1 MNLSIFLLSLFSA
14 SVAIANPKCD
24 TDHILKQVFTK
35 TEEGVPQE
43 LLSVRTQRM
52 NKKLV
57 NEAQS
62 GKKFTYWVDD
72 HDHIHFGPPNAHPNN
87 PDAFVILTDPKTKEG
102 YIIKES
108 GEFRYDESTKDF
120 IFESKHSID
129 LADDEVESVIR
140 QEADFKF
147 KHRTRPEFQKA
158 NVFRCTDT
166 MAKQIRGDNFIKDGM
181 IASIAVTT
189 AGFVTV
195 NPQILNPT
203 DPQWGD
209 KARLLAADLT
219 GNTISSYVSGKV
231 VKRLIDSDAGILKD
245 FFQRTVTDYA
255 TNIIIKRP
263 IYDHIVPK
271 KHDPEKPEEKS
282 MGEKIVPY
290 DTGFSVVRFF
300 PKRAIQRWTMNNFP
314 KLMLSSCMKNS
325 KLSFIVGPR
334 MIRVVDQ
341 YTWGLIYQGGRRIY
355 LNQID
360 NTQKEAKK

>member
-1 MNLSIFLLSLFSA
+1 MNFAIFILTLLST

-24 TDHILKQVFTK
+24 TNHVLKQVFK
-35 TEEGVPQE
+35 SNEDGIPQE
-43 LLSVRTQRM
+43 LLNVHTQRM
-52 NKKLV
+52 SKKII
-57 NEAQS
+57 NEAQD
-62 GKKFTYWVDD
+62 GKRFTYWVDD
-72 HDHIHFGPPNAHPNN
+72 HDHIHFGPPDVHPSN
-87 PDAFVILTDPKTKEG
+87 PDSFVILTDPKTKEG
-102 YIIKES
+102 FIIKES
-108 GEFRYDESTKDF
+108 GEFRYDPSSKDF
-120 IFESKHSID
+120 IFDSKHSMD
-129 LADDEVESVIR
+129 LAEDEVDAVIR
-140 QEADFKF
+140 KEAKFKF
-147 KHRTRPEFQKA
+147 KHKTKPEFQKA
-158 NVFRCTDT
+158 NVFRCTNN
-166 MAKQIRGDNFIKDGM
+166 MAAQLRGDNFIKDGM
-181 IASIAVTT
+181 IASVAVTT

-231 VKRLIDSDAGILKD
+231 VKRLIDSDAGIMKD

-271 KHDPEKPEEKS
+271 KQDPEKPEEKS
-282 MGEKIVPY
+282 IGEKIVPY

-334 MIRVVDQ
+334 MIRIADQ
-341 YTWGLIYQGGRRIY
+341 YTWGLIYQGGRRVY

-360 NTQKEAKK
+360 NSQKEAKK